1 MAVLFVKGSQEQL
14 FSLYTHQSS
23 YSMSR
28 KKNKKKPITVL
39 KSMVKRWNVGEMC
52 YLLRLKL
59 ECEMRFVG

>member
-28 KKNKKKPITVL
+28 KKKQKKTYY
-39 KSMVKRWNVGEMC
+39 SSQEHG
-52 YLLRLKL
+52 
-59 ECEMRFVG
+59 